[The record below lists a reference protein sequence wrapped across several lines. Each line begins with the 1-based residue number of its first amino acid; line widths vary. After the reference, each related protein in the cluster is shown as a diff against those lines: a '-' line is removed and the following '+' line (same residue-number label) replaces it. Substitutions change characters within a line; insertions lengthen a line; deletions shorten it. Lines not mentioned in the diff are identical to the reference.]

1 MAHIGIKIK
10 ELRKK
15 KDMTQ
20 EKLAEYL
27 NVSFQAVSKWET
39 GVASPDLSMIVPLA
53 RLLDVTTDE
62 LFGVDSN
69 EELLRQE
76 KLKEIYYETW
86 KTGDIEK
93 RYKISKTAV
102 EEYPGN
108 LEYLK
113 WLADAEG
120 SFGIHCN
127 KLGSKEQ
134 IEHFERSVFYFE
146 KIIEDSTDSHLKESA
161 IRGIVFALSDL
172 GRRDEALQYARQHP
186 DRDELLKY
194 CLKGEDLKKHR
205 QTLIFRKLADLLG
218 ELETDHYNFET
229 IRLAEKILK
238 LVIDDENYL
247 WFHETLMFNYILQ
260 AQCLTKQKQ
269 YTEAISI
276 LRKSYE
282 HAVLYDKIF
291 MAAKETP
298 VPYTASVFN
307 KISFDANEI
316 VKSGTATMTESFREF
331 LLWGSFDPIR
341 DSEDFQSISN
351 L

>member
-1 MAHIGIKIK
+1 MFNIWIDTYGLNLAKDIDNTTKK
-10 ELRKK
+10 KLRK
-15 KDMTQ
+15 T
-20 EKLAEYL
+20 
-27 NVSFQAVSKWET
+27 
-39 GVASPDLSMIVPLA
+39 LSEAI
-53 RLLDVTTDE
+53 
-62 LFGVDSN
+62 
-69 EELLRQE
+69 EE
-76 KLKEIYYETW
+76 
-86 KTGDIEK
+86 
-93 RYKISKTAV
+93 
-102 EEYPGN
+102 
-108 LEYLK
+108 
-113 WLADAEG
+113 
-120 SFGIHCN
+120 
-127 KLGSKEQ
+127 
-134 IEHFERSVFYFE
+134 
-146 KIIEDSTDSHLKESA
+146 
-161 IRGIVFALSDL
+161 
-172 GRRDEALQYARQHP
+172 
-186 DRDELLKY
+186 
-194 CLKGEDLKKHR
+194 GEDLKKHR

-307 KISFDANEI
+307 KISFDANKI

-331 LLWGSFDPIR
+331 LLWESFDPIR